1 MQQQGK
7 EEILTNHCD
16 TSMSENGDDYD
27 NVRDSLEQIKT
38 NNRNDRD
45 TSKSENVDDYD
56 NVRGSHEWDIHLLV
70 MANMGSIL
78 HQVCFF
84 SLLHLVI
91 FMSFVNFFG
100 SIFRSYNCHFFC
112 MLSHFSYLF
121 E

>member
-1 MQQQGK
+1 MQQRGK

-27 NVRDSLEQIKT
+27 NVSDSLEQIKT

-84 SLLHLVI
+84 FSTSSCYIHEFCKFFRI
-91 FMSFVNFFG
+91 NFSF
-100 SIFRSYNCHFFC
+100 I
-112 MLSHFSYLF
+112 
-121 E
+121 